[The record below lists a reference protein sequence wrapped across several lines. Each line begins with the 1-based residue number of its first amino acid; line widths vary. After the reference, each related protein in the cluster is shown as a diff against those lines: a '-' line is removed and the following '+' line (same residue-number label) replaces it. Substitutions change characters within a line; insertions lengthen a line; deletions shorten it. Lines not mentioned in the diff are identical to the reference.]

1 MTPCWN
7 WTAPCRSRSSAS
19 VRLFILVLAWVVA
32 SVIHNAD
39 SLVRGEDNTPAL
51 RRQVNRQQR
60 DWKARPERP
69 PGAVAGPDCNG
80 NGVPDDQDIE
90 NCAGAA
96 ACDDCN
102 LNGVLDECDIASFT
116 SFDFDFNGVPDECIF
131 YDNGGFGG
139 YWSSAGN
146 WFGDQIPNNL
156 DLINDESV
164 TIDTF
169 GVNLDLKVEVDT
181 LRLLDGA
188 SLTITGLVDE
198 DLFVEE
204 PGGILL
210 TSAAAQ
216 QSRLLLGAR
225 QIMMTTSLLDVQSG
239 GLFDLAPAPASAG
252 NGAGGA
258 VANVEAPLLVVA
270 NVHVSSKCG
279 EPVPGE
285 MNLGGSMVTHVYGSF
300 VIDGSQDCVVCG
312 FCNSASG
319 SRSGVVAGGE
329 TPPIVRVMD
338 SAKVRIGGSLVLLRG
353 SRLVHTSSSPIEVSG
368 DFINESICPQCF
380 DMRGAIIFQPQGFAV
395 AANVANPVQNIEVAG
410 RDLGP
415 TPLGFNTNF
424 AFSTLEIAPST
435 VVNFVDNFPNAG
447 TGSREA
453 LYVDTLILRSG
464 AIVTLS
470 DCRVYYN
477 SLTIN
482 DGATIASTGNGGLVP
497 VVAGGPIP
505 AVSGWGLGLVAFG
518 LAIAGS
524 IVVARSRGPIS
535 TRRRK
540 AHC

>member
-1 MTPCWN
+1 
-7 WTAPCRSRSSAS
+7 
-19 VRLFILVLAWVVA
+19 
-32 SVIHNAD
+32 
-39 SLVRGEDNTPAL
+39 
-51 RRQVNRQQR
+51 VNRQQR

-80 NGVPDDQDIE
+80 NGVPDAEDIA
-90 NCAGAA
+90 NCTGGP

-102 LNGVLDECDIASFT
+102 LNAVPDECDITAGT
-116 SFDFDFNGVPDECIF
+116 SLDVTPPLGVPDECVF
-131 YDNGGFGG
+131 YDDGGADSN
-139 YWSSAGN
+139 WSTPQN
-146 WFGDQIPNNL
+146 WDGDEVPNNL
-156 DLINDESV
+156 DLIDDESA
-164 TIDTF
+164 TIDAF
-169 GVNLDLKVEVDT
+169 GVNLDLKVQIDS
-181 LRLLDGA
+181 LRLRDGTT
-188 SLTITGLVDE
+188 LNITGLLNE
-198 DLFVEE
+198 DLFVKEL
-204 PGGILL
+204 GGILIASK
-210 TSAAAQ
+210 TAM
-216 QSRLLLGAR
+216 QSRMRLGDGRRIEVMPGTLEVA
-225 QIMMTTSLLDVQSG
+225 SG
-239 GLFDLAPAPASAG
+239 GIVEPVQPSGSATATG
-252 NGAGGA
+252 QTP
-258 VANVEAPLLVVA
+258 PLLVA
-270 NVHVSSKCG
+270 GNVRVESKCG

-285 MNLGGSMVTHVYGSF
+285 MNLGGSMVTHVYGNF

-329 TPPIVRVMD
+329 TPPIVRVQD
-338 SAKVRIGGSLVLLRG
+338 SAKLRIGGSLVLLRG
-353 SRLVHTSSSPIEVSG
+353 SQLVHTSSSPIEVSG

-395 AANVANPVQNIEVAG
+395 VANVANPIQYIEVAG

-415 TPLGFNTNF
+415 SPEGFNTNF